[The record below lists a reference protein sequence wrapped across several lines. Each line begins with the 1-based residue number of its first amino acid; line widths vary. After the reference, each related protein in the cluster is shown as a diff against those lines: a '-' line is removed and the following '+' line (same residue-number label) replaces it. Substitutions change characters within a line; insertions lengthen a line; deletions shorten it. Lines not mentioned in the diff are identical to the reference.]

1 MPPSLQSDAKR
12 YKSNT
17 VTEVKEFDGPRL
29 LPALPGWEQ
38 V

>member
-1 MPPSLQSDAKR
+1 MPPSLQSDANH

-17 VTEVKEFDGPRL
+17 VTEVKEFESPHL
-29 LPALPGWEQ
+29 LLARPGWEQ